1 MTEKEREGVGG
12 WGGGGG
18 GMEGTIIYIDS
29 LFSH

>member
-12 WGGGGG
+12 GGGGGG
-18 GMEGTIIYIDS
+18 GMEGTIICIDS